1 MKSSVSGFTA
11 AAVALAAGVSLT
23 LNGPHRAYAQP
34 GAPVSQSESDLAV
47 TVLSPTPRTS
57 FSGTKPVEISAFYQG
72 GQSNQIVAI
81 ELYVDGAN
89 AFTKKLDAPESRGVI
104 SFLVDASQLSAGTHR
119 IVIRAVA
126 ADAEVVSAKSSF
138 IYIDDKAGETEIAPA
153 TNTVS
158 GAAPQMLFV
167 SPAPGEKVQGT
178 VHVELQPVEGSPQSP
193 YVSVFVDGQFKTM
206 RNYAPYT
213 YDWDTTGLSNGLH
226 TIEIYAYDDNQK
238 VGPSKSIKVYVNN
251 PGGETGIRT
260 DLHDGK
266 AGVKTRTGANT
277 PELSDDPANPL
288 IPGRTMP
295 KSFGHRPV
303 ATLPIDRKVGS
314 SVLPP
319 RTYKSGATQATASGQ
334 KAIGPFRRPTPRMA
348 MVERKRQLAE
358 LRSILL
364 SKRPDLLDQTGG
376 LDLSSQ
382 LSDPFIPDTATRR
395 PAATPVTGY
404 KPLPATVRKTNPVS
418 PSVLAAH
425 TGTPAVTAPVRVETQ
440 VPVAAPVEI
449 KTAHPVAKPI
459 RVQAQ
464 HPVAAPAH
472 VKVAHPVTSPATVA
486 VAHPAT
492 APVHVQA
499 AVPAAKPAKVQTHT
513 PKSTAPASA
522 PVLALTGGAMHT
534 AAPSAPA
541 TIEVHTPTSIERS
554 DETVLVAPSIP
565 ATALHPAHV
574 NVAAPV
580 AKPAHVNV
588 AAPVAKPAHVDVV
601 APIAKPAKVNVAH
614 PMTAKPIEIA
624 LPVQHQTVA
633 AVHPATA
640 KPVTMARITR
650 PITVETVKHITTKPI
665 RVATSPARNR
675 ASRISVATPMR
686 IVGSHRVQI
695 MMGGS
700 NLMRAR
706 GLSSVFYNNIHL
718 KLDRPIMTRH
728 GVAYMPLRQVFEFQG
743 SDLTWDAKTQT
754 VHAVSETSEMT
765 LQIGKRQAAVNKAAV
780 KMDGAPFVV
789 NGRTMVPIS
798 FVQRALNVDVAVDP
812 VTGNVQFNSRA

>member
-34 GAPVSQSESDLAV
+34 GVPVSQSESDLAV

-89 AFTKKLDAPESRGVI
+89 AFTKKLDTPESRGVI

-138 IYIDDKAGETEIAPA
+138 IYIDDKPGDTEIAPA

-213 YDWDTTGLSNGLH
+213 YDWDTSGLTNGVH

-238 VGPSKSIKVYVNN
+238 VGPSKSMKVYVNN

-266 AGVKTRTGANT
+266 SGVKTHTGSNT
-277 PELSDDPANPL
+277 PQLSDDPSNPL
-288 IPGRTMP
+288 IPDRTTP
-295 KSFGHRPV
+295 KSFGHRTV
-303 ATLPIDRKVGS
+303 ASRPIDRKVGNS
-314 SVLPP
+314 LLPP
-319 RTYKSGATQATASGQ
+319 RTYKSGASQATASGE

-395 PAATPVTGY
+395 PAPTPATGY
-404 KPLPATVRKTNPVS
+404 KPLPASVRKTNPVS

-425 TGTPAVTAPVRVETQ
+425 TGTPVVTDPVRVDVQ
-440 VPVAAPVEI
+440 VPAAAPVEI

-464 HPVAAPAH
+464 HPATAPAH
-472 VKVAHPVTSPATVA
+472 LKIAHPVTSPATVA

-499 AVPAAKPAKVQTHT
+499 AAPAVKPAKVQVHT
-513 PKSTAPASA
+513 PKAAAPASA
-522 PVLALTGGAMHT
+522 PVLALSSGMHT

-554 DETVLVAPSIP
+554 DETVLIAPSIS
-565 ATALHPAHV
+565 TSVTHPAHV

-580 AKPAHVNV
+580 AKPA
-588 AAPVAKPAHVDVV
+588 
-601 APIAKPAKVNVAH
+601 KVNVAH
-614 PMTAKPIEIA
+614 PVTAKPIEIA
-624 LPVQHQTVA
+624 LPVKHQVVA
-633 AVHPATA
+633 AVHPTAA
-640 KPVTMARITR
+640 KPVTMAHITR
-650 PITVETVKHITTKPI
+650 AVTVETVKHITTKPI
-665 RVATSPARNR
+665 RVATSPMRTR
-675 ASRISVATPMR
+675 ASQISVATPMR

-718 KLDRPIMTRH
+718 KLDRPIMTRQ

-754 VHAVSETSEMT
+754 VTAVSESSEMT
-765 LQIGKRQAAVNKAAV
+765 LQIGKRHAAVNKTAV

-798 FVQRALNVDVAVDP
+798 FVQRALNVDVAIDP

>member
-34 GAPVSQSESDLAV
+34 GVPVSQSESDLAV

-89 AFTKKLDAPESRGVI
+89 AFTKKLDTPESRGVI

-213 YDWDTTGLSNGLH
+213 YDWDTSGLSNGIH

-238 VGPSKSIKVYVNN
+238 VGPSKSLKVYVNN

-266 AGVKTRTGANT
+266 SGVKTHTGANT
-277 PELSDDPANPL
+277 PALSDDPANPL
-288 IPGRTMP
+288 IPDRRTP

-303 ATLPIDRKVGS
+303 AALPIDKKVGS
-314 SVLPP
+314 SLLPP
-319 RTYKSGATQATASGQ
+319 RTYKSGASQATASGE

-395 PAATPVTGY
+395 PAPTPSTGY
-404 KPLPATVRKTNPVS
+404 KPLPASVRKTNPVS

-425 TGTPAVTAPVRVETQ
+425 TGTPAVTEPVRVDVQ
-440 VPVAAPVEI
+440 VPAAAPVEI

-464 HPVAAPAH
+464 HPTAAPAH
-472 VKVAHPVTSPATVA
+472 LKIAHPVTSPATVA
-486 VAHPAT
+486 VSHPAT
-492 APVHVQA
+492 APVHVQTA
-499 AVPAAKPAKVQTHT
+499 APVAKPAKVQVHT
-513 PKSTAPASA
+513 PKATAPASA
-522 PVLALTGGAMHT
+522 PVLALSGGMHT

-565 ATALHPAHV
+565 ASLTHPAHV
-574 NVAAPV
+574 NIAAPV
-580 AKPAHVNV
+580 
-588 AAPVAKPAHVDVV
+588 
-601 APIAKPAKVNVAH
+601 AKPAKVNVAH
-614 PMTAKPIEIA
+614 PVTAKPIEIA
-624 LPVQHQTVA
+624 LPVKHQVVA
-633 AVHPATA
+633 AVHPTAA
-640 KPVTMARITR
+640 KPVTMAHVTR
-650 PITVETVKHITTKPI
+650 AVTVETVKHITTKPI
-665 RVATSPARNR
+665 RVATSPMRTR
-675 ASRISVATPMR
+675 ASQISVATPMR

-718 KLDRPIMTRH
+718 KLDRPIMTRQ

-754 VHAVSETSEMT
+754 VTAVSESSEMT
-765 LQIGKRQAAVNKAAV
+765 LQIGKRHAAVNKTAV

-798 FVQRALNVDVAVDP
+798 FVQRALNVDVAIDP